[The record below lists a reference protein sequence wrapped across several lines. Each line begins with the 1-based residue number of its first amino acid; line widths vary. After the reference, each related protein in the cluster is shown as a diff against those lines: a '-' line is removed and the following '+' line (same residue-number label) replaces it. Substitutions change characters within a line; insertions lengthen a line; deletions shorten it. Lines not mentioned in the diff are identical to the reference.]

1 MPISGVTMSDIDLT
15 EKIAQ
20 LEQDLNESR
29 AHEKSLSDLL
39 EKKLNEV
46 YIHYHIS
53 RTIGSLLDLREM
65 LRQVFDIIQKSLPF
79 DRITVYLLD
88 EKQENLDLVFNR
100 GLDVHGKIALRIGEG
115 TPGRIAENGEHVHIH
130 DLSVFYETFNDFVHI
145 PGEEKLNG
153 SYIGIALKAHNTTI
167 GVIGMDSSAKYG
179 LSVDDMDFMAI
190 LSYQLAAGIEK
201 SLLFDKIQRLSQ
213 KDGLTGLYNH
223 RMFVEKLD
231 QEIKRMQRTGKTLS
245 LLMLDID
252 HFKQFNDD
260 FGHQVGDAVLKEHA
274 MIMLAQS
281 RSHSIDICCRYGG
294 DEFAIIMPELELQ
307 NAITVAERLR
317 KAVEHHMF
325 PINENK
331 REGKV
336 TISVGVAAFKSGEE
350 LTPEKLTKK
359 SDDALYD
366 SKRNGRN
373 RVSSSR

>member
-1 MPISGVTMSDIDLT
+1 MSDKDLT
-15 EKIAQ
+15 ERIAQ

-29 AHEKSLSDLL
+29 AHGNSLSDLL

-79 DRITVYLLD
+79 ERVSVYLLD
-88 EKQENLDLVFNR
+88 EKQEKLDLVFHH
-100 GLDVHGKIALRIGEG
+100 GLDVHGKIALRVGEG
-115 TPGRIAENGEHVHIH
+115 TPGRVVENGEHIHIH
-130 DLSVFYETFNDFVHI
+130 NLSVFYETFSDFVHI

-167 GVIGMDSSAKYG
+167 GIIGMDSSATYG

-201 SLLFDKIQRLSQ
+201 SLLFEKIQQLSQ
-213 KDGLTGLYNH
+213 NDGLTGLYNH
-223 RMFVEKLD
+223 RMFVEKLEH
-231 QEIKRMQRTGKTLS
+231 EISRMRRTGKTLS

-252 HFKQFNDD
+252 HFKQFNDN
-260 FGHQVGDAVLKEHA
+260 FGHQVGDAVLKELA
-274 MIMLAQS
+274 VIMRAQS
-281 RSHSIDICCRYGG
+281 RSHSMDICCRYGG
-294 DEFAIIMPELELQ
+294 EEFAIIMPELELK
-307 NAITVAERLR
+307 NALLVAERLR
-317 KAVEHHMF
+317 KAVEDHLF
-325 PINENK
+325 PIKEDK
-331 REGKV
+331 REGRV
-336 TISVGVAAFKSGEE
+336 TISIGVAAVKDGEE

-359 SDDALYD
+359 ADDALYD

-373 RVSSSR
+373 QVSFSK